1 MKILFID
8 KESSFFLN
16 IKINLLIFDN
26 FILFLFRFRKTT
38 EIHQIPGQHFIDIAV
53 RVNFCYP
60 KNLFT

>member
-26 FILFLFRFRKTT
+26 FLLFLFKFHKTT
-38 EIHQIPGQHFIDIAV
+38 
-53 RVNFCYP
+53 
-60 KNLFT
+60 